1 MRLTTPSALAMTAR
15 APRSEASGTAFQSM
29 LVATVH
35 AVQRAVAR
43 LRAAESAA
51 LSLAQQQ
58 RVAAVAEDLQTTA
71 ADLRT
76 HLDAQGH
83 CILGEPRTLREKMI
97 EAGTKMQEALA
108 ARKEETAPP
117 SWTQALAEA
126 IDTLGEEADQLADL
140 ASAQAEGTPAGAV
153 GRQAVNRLRTH
164 RGALLGEVARLRRAA

>member
-1 MRLTTPSALAMTAR
+1 
-15 APRSEASGTAFQSM
+15 M

-43 LRAAESAA
+43 LRAAQSAA
-51 LSLAQQQ
+51 LSLGQQQ
-58 RVAAVAEDLQTTA
+58 RIAAVADDLQTTA

-76 HLDAQGH
+76 QLDDQGH

-97 EAGTKMQEALA
+97 EAGARMHGALA
-108 ARKEETAPP
+108 ARKEKEATSL
-117 SWTQALAEA
+117 SWTQALADA

-140 ASAQAEGTPAGAV
+140 ASAQSAGTPAGAV
-153 GRQAVNRLRTH
+153 GRETVSRLRMH

>member
-1 MRLTTPSALAMTAR
+1 MSFSTPSALAMTAR
-15 APRSEASGTAFQSM
+15 APRGEASGTAFQSM

-58 RVAAVAEDLQTTA
+58 RVAAVADDLQTTA

-76 HLDAQGH
+76 QLDAQGR
-83 CILGEPRTLREKMI
+83 CILGEPRTLREKVI
-97 EAGTKMQEALA
+97 EAGTKMQEAFA
-108 ARKEETAPP
+108 ARKGETTVL

-140 ASAQAEGTPAGAV
+140 ASAQSAGTPAGSV
-153 GRQAVNRLRTH
+153 GRRTVNQLRTH
-164 RGALLGEVARLRRAA
+164 RGTLLGEVARLRRAA